1 MRALVVGG
9 GGREHAVVWAMAKS
23 PLITDLHCAP
33 GNPGIA
39 ELANCHPVSPT
50 DIPALCELAV
60 RVDAGLVVIGP
71 EAPLAAGLGDAL
83 RQLGVR
89 VFGPGAEGAKLE
101 SSKSF
106 AKGLMVDA
114 GIPTASARA
123 FDRVD
128 DAVAY
133 VRATDQPV
141 VIKADGLAAGKGV
154 TVCRDSAEAESAIVE
169 AMSRLRFGDAGRR
182 ILVEERMEGQELSIL
197 ALCDGKTVVA
207 LPEAQDFKRA
217 YDGDT
222 GPNTGG
228 MGSYSPVPVCSPDL
242 FRQAVEEVL
251 EPAAEAMGRFTEP
264 YVGVIYAGLMVTD
277 QGLKVVE
284 FNCRFGDPEIQAIIP
299 RMTSDFGEAILA
311 CTEGSLSGVRLTF
324 TEDACVCVVAA
335 SAGYP
340 ESERL
345 TTGFPIHGADLITEG
360 GDVQIFH
367 AGTALREGRLVSSG
381 GRVLGVSALGFD
393 LGTARKRAYEVL
405 STISFEGMRY
415 RTDIASRAV
424 QGFGGTEPVSRMW
437 KESEWI

>member
-23 PLITDLHCAP
+23 PLITELHCAP

-39 ELANCHPVSPT
+39 ELATCHPVSPT
-50 DIPALCELAV
+50 DIPTLCQLAV
-60 RVDAGLVVIGP
+60 RVHADLVVIGP

-83 RQLGVR
+83 RQLGIR

-101 SSKSF
+101 SSKAF
-106 AKGLMVDA
+106 AKGLMVEA

-123 FDRVD
+123 FDRID
-128 DAVAY
+128 DAIAY
-133 VRATDQPV
+133 VRAREEPV

-154 TVCRDSAEAESAIVE
+154 TVCRDSDEAVSAIVE
-169 AMSRLRFGDAGRR
+169 AMSGLRFGDAGRR

-217 YDGDT
+217 YDGDA

-228 MGSYSPVPVCSPDL
+228 MGSYSPVPVCTLDL
-242 FRQAVEEVL
+242 FGQAVEEVL
-251 EPAAEAMGRFTEP
+251 EPAAEAMGRLKEP

-299 RMTSDFGEAILA
+299 RMTSDFAEVILA

-335 SAGYP
+335 STGYP

-345 TTGFPIHGADLITEG
+345 TTGFPIHGSGLMSEG
-360 GDVQIFH
+360 DDVQIFH
-367 AGTALREGRLVSSG
+367 AGTALREGRLVTSG
-381 GRVLGVSALGFD
+381 GRVLGVSALGPD
-393 LGTARKRAYEVL
+393 IGAARRRAYEVL
-405 STISFEGMRY
+405 SDISFEGMRY
-415 RTDIASRAV
+415 RTDIALRAV
-424 QGFGGTEPVSRMW
+424 QDFGGTKPGSRMW
-437 KESEWI
+437 RESEWI